1 MTKTLKRRFI
11 MFTMTAVTCLLVFLV
26 FAMNALNWMMLERQ
40 SDMIL
45 KTLVDSDGAFNKMDF
60 NRPPPFLGP
69 LDMDKMRASRFFIV
83 KSDSND
89 NIVDIN
95 IDQISAID
103 REAAKSYAWKVL
115 KTEKVSGRIDGYK
128 FAIKQVGPNKLTF
141 FMDTSEQSNSFR
153 MVLLASTAIAVL
165 CWVMLLIIVI
175 LLSGKVIRPV
185 LIGMEKQKQ
194 FITNAGH
201 EMKTPLAI
209 IQSNNDTMALIHG
222 ENKYN
227 VHIRNQTKRL
237 NVLMTN
243 LLTLAKLDEEIPLPT
258 EMVNISNIASELIP
272 VYEEEAQARNLH
284 FHVQIEPDIVIQTNK
299 DSFRQM
305 LTILL
310 DNALKYTPDNGSVHL
325 SLTKDGKHIQIIE
338 ENTCDPFLEPDP
350 ERLFERFYRG
360 DTARTQKKETSGYG
374 IGLSAARAICE
385 NFGGTL
391 TAEYSSAENIRFT
404 ARLLYNC
411 NMFLRTQQ

>member
-11 MFTMTAVTCLLVFLV
+11 IFTMAAVTCLLVFIVL
-26 FAMNALNWMMLERQ
+26 AINGLNWLMLEHQ
-40 SDMIL
+40 SDMVL
-45 KTLVDSDGAFNKMDF
+45 ETLVDADGAFNKMDF
-60 NRPPPFLGP
+60 DRSPPFSRP
-69 LDMDKMRASRFFIV
+69 LDMDRMRSSRFFIV
-83 KSDSND
+83 RSDASGS
-89 NIVDIN
+89 IVDVN
-95 IDQISAID
+95 TDQISSID
-103 REAAKSYAWKVL
+103 QETAKTYALKVL
-115 KTEKVSGRIDGYK
+115 ETGKESGRVEEYK
-128 FAIKQVGPNKLTF
+128 YAVKQMGSHQLTF
-141 FMDTSEQSNSFR
+141 FMDTSGQSESFY
-153 MVLLASTAIAVL
+153 MVLFASCAIAAL
-165 CWVMLLIIVI
+165 CWMTLLIIVI

-185 LIGMEKQKQ
+185 LAGMDKQKQ

-237 NVLMTN
+237 NVLMSN

-258 EMVNISNIASELIP
+258 EQVNISEITNELLP
-272 VYEEEAQARNLH
+272 VYKEDAQARNLR
-284 FHVQIEPDIVIQTNK
+284 FNVQIEPDIVIQTNK

-310 DNALKYTPDNGSVHL
+310 DNALKYTPDSGYVSL
-325 SLTKDGKHIQIIE
+325 SLTRDGRHIQLIE
-338 ENTCDPFLEPDP
+338 ENTCDPTLEPDP

-360 DTARTQKKETSGYG
+360 DIARTQKKESSGYG

-385 NFGGTL
+385 NFGGKL
-391 TAEYSSAENIRFT
+391 TAEYPSTESIRFT
-404 ARLLYNC
+404 AR
-411 NMFLRTQQ
+411 F

>member
-11 MFTMTAVTCLLVFLV
+11 IFTMAAVTCLLVFIVL
-26 FAMNALNWMMLERQ
+26 AINSLNWMMLARQ
-40 SDMIL
+40 SDTVLETI
-45 KTLVDSDGAFNKMDF
+45 VDSDGTFHKMDF
-60 NRPPPFLGP
+60 DRPPPFSRP
-69 LDMDKMRASRFFIV
+69 LDMDRMRASRFVIV
-83 KSDSND
+83 RSDLSD
-89 NIVDIN
+89 NIIDVN

-103 REAAKSYAWKVL
+103 YETAKSYALEVL
-115 KTEKVSGRIDGYK
+115 QADDISGRVHGYK
-128 FAIKQVGPNKLTF
+128 FAVKQLGLNRLTF
-141 FMDTSEQSNSFR
+141 FMDTSEQSENFR
-153 MVLLASTAIAVL
+153 MVLLASTAIALL
-165 CWVMLLIIVI
+165 CWVILLMIVI

-185 LIGMEKQKQ
+185 LVGMEKQKQ

-237 NVLMTN
+237 NVLMSN

-258 EMVNISNIASELIP
+258 VMVNISEVANDLLP
-272 VYEEEAQARNLH
+272 VYMEDAQAHNLC
-284 FHVQIEPDIVIQTNK
+284 FDIQIEPDIVIQTNK

-305 LTILL
+305 MTILL
-310 DNALKYTPDNGSVHL
+310 DNALKYTLDNGNIHL
-325 SLTKDGKHIQIIE
+325 SLSRDGRHIQIIT
-338 ENTCDPFLEPDP
+338 ENTCDPSLEPDP

-360 DTARTQKKETSGYG
+360 DTARTQKKESSGYG

-385 NFGGTL
+385 NFGGKL
-391 TAEYSSAENIRFT
+391 TAEYSSANSIRFI
-404 ARLLYNC
+404 AR
-411 NMFLRTQQ
+411 F

>member
-11 MFTMTAVTCLLVFLV
+11 IFTMTAVTCLLVFIVL
-26 FAMNALNWMMLERQ
+26 AINSLNWMMLERQ
-40 SDMIL
+40 SDTVLETI
-45 KTLVDSDGAFNKMDF
+45 VDADGTFHKMDF
-60 NRPPPFLGP
+60 DRPPPFSRP
-69 LDMDKMRASRFFIV
+69 LNMDRMRASRFFIV
-83 KSDSND
+83 HSDPNG
-89 NIVDIN
+89 NIVDVN

-103 REAAKSYAWKVL
+103 GETAKNYALEVL
-115 KTEKVSGRIDGYK
+115 KTDHTSGRVHGYK
-128 FAIKQVGPNKLTF
+128 FAVKELGPNKLTF
-141 FMDTSEQSNSFR
+141 FMDTSEQSENFR
-153 MVLLASTAIAVL
+153 MVLFASTTIAVL
-165 CWVMLLIIVI
+165 CWVILLMIVI

-185 LIGMEKQKQ
+185 LMGMEKQKQ

-258 EMVNISNIASELIP
+258 ETVNISDVANELLP
-272 VYEEEAQARNLH
+272 AYTDDAQTRNLR
-284 FHVQIEPDIVIQTNK
+284 FTVQIEPDIVIQTNQ
-299 DSFRQM
+299 DSFRQL
-305 LTILL
+305 LTVLL
-310 DNALKYTPDNGSVHL
+310 DNAIKYTPDSGYVHV
-325 SLTKDGKHIQIIE
+325 SLARDGRHVQIIE
-338 ENTCDPFLEPDP
+338 ENTCDPSLEPDP

-360 DTARTQKKETSGYG
+360 DAARTQKKDSSGYG

-385 NFGGTL
+385 NFGGKL
-391 TAEYSSAENIRFT
+391 IAEYPSAETIRFT
-404 ARLLYNC
+404 AR
-411 NMFLRTQQ
+411 F

>member
-11 MFTMTAVTCLLVFLV
+11 IFTMIAVTCLLIFIVL
-26 FAMNALNWMMLERQ
+26 AINSLNWVMLERQ
-40 SDMIL
+40 SDTVL
-45 KTLVDSDGAFNKMDF
+45 ETLVDADGAFHKMDF
-60 NRPPPFLGP
+60 DRPPPFSRP
-69 LDMDKMRASRFFIV
+69 LDMDRMRASRFFIV
-83 KSDSND
+83 RSDLSG
-89 NIVDIN
+89 NIVDVN

-103 REAAKSYAWKVL
+103 QETAKSYALKVL
-115 KTEKVSGRIDGYK
+115 KTDAVSGRVDGYK
-128 FAIKQVGPNKLTF
+128 FVVKQMGLGQLIF
-141 FMDTSEQSNSFR
+141 FMDTSEQSESFR
-153 MVLLASTAIAVL
+153 MVLFVSTAIAVL
-165 CWVMLLIIVI
+165 CWIMLLIIVI

-237 NVLMTN
+237 NVLMSN

-258 EMVNISNIASELIP
+258 EAVNISEVANELLP
-272 VYEEEAQARNLH
+272 VYMEDAQARNLR
-284 FHVQIEPDIVIQTNK
+284 FHVHIEPDIVIQTNK

-310 DNALKYTPDNGSVHL
+310 DNALKYTPDSGYIRL
-325 SLTKDGKHIQIIE
+325 SLARDDRHIQIIE
-338 ENTCDPFLEPDP
+338 ENTCDPSLELDP

-360 DTARTQKKETSGYG
+360 DAARTQRKESSGYG

-385 NFGGTL
+385 NFGGKM
-391 TAEYSSAENIRFT
+391 TAEYSSAESIRFT
-404 ARLLYNC
+404 AR
-411 NMFLRTQQ
+411 F

>member
-11 MFTMTAVTCLLVFLV
+11 IFTMTAVTCLLVFLV
-26 FAMNALNWMMLERQ
+26 FAINALNWMMLERQ

-45 KTLVDSDGAFNKMDF
+45 ETLVDSDGAFHKMDF
-60 NRPPPFLGP
+60 NRPPPFSRP
-69 LDMDKMRASRFFIV
+69 LDMDRMRASRFFIV
-83 KSDSND
+83 KSDRNG
-89 NIVDIN
+89 NIIDIN

-103 REAAKSYAWKVL
+103 WESAKNYALKVL

-128 FAIKQVGPNKLTF
+128 FAIKQVESNKLTF
-141 FMDTSEQSNSFR
+141 FMDISEQSNSFR

-165 CWVMLLIIVI
+165 CWVILLIIVS

-258 EMVNISNIASELIP
+258 ETVNISDVANELIP
-272 VYEEEAQARNLH
+272 VYEEEAQTRNLH
-284 FHVQIEPDIVIQTNK
+284 FHVQIEPDIVTQTNK

-310 DNALKYTPDNGSVHL
+310 DNALKYTPNGGFVRL
-325 SLTKDGKHIQIIE
+325 ALTKKGKYIRIIE
-338 ENTCDPFLEPDP
+338 ENTCNSSLEPDP

-360 DTARTQKKETSGYG
+360 DAARTQKKETSGYG

-385 NFGGTL
+385 NFGGKL
-391 TAEYSSAENIRFT
+391 TAEYTSVESIRFT
-404 ARLLYNC
+404 AK
-411 NMFLRTQQ
+411 F